1 MFHTDDELSFPR
13 FFFKSVILNIG
24 VIETI
29 ITLRLM
35 SCGKTG
41 SCINDS
47 ALLLL
52 WYSTVFSVMLFKTIN
67 KKILN

>member
-35 SCGKTG
+35 SCSKTG

-47 ALLLL
+47 ALLL
-52 WYSTVFSVMLFKTIN
+52 FSLFCGF
-67 KKILN
+67 